1 MKEVHGNTAYM
12 EKDKRKAYKVKAYRR
27 KQKYT
32 NKAYGG
38 RTGIHE
44 EEEEPC
50 TKTKDWPIL
59 QGLRRKIMKT
69 YCKNKAYSGG

>member
-1 MKEVHGNTAYM
+1 MLEQGLQGKTMRSTTRTMSAPRMKEVHGNTAYM
-12 EKDKRKAYKVKAYRR
+12 EKDKRKAYKMKAYRR

-32 NKAYGG
+32 NKAYGR

-50 TKTKDWPIL
+50 TKTK
-59 QGLRRKIMKT
+59 
-69 YCKNKAYSGG
+69 N